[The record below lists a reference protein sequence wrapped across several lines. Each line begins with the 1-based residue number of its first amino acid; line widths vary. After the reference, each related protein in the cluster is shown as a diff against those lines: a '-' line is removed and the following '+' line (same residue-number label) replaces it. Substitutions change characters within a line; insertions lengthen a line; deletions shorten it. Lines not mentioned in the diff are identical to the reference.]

1 MTTHLTT
8 ATPSLTDSEMYFKM
22 LGFTKVSASP
32 VLFSD
37 GKALVEIDPDRF
49 ARPGI
54 KIHRASWSDLLGD
67 LEPFGPIHER
77 GSTRVVAAP
86 SGTWVYLVE
95 GDAPAP
101 DSAASAEPS
110 VLGSYA
116 GISMETTRMADSLR
130 FWELFGFTVLA
141 GGADQGWL
149 SMADADGFSI
159 SLMAPFA
166 CPHMFRNPSLTY
178 FNSGSN
184 PEIIAEIRR
193 REIPILEE
201 VTVFNKSGEVDNVI
215 LEEPG
220 GCGFFVFND

>member
-8 ATPSLTDSEMYFKM
+8 ATPSLADSEMYFKM

-54 KIHRASWSDLLGD
+54 KLHRASWADALEGLGG
-67 LEPFGPIHER
+67 FGPVHER
-77 GSTRVVAAP
+77 GSTRLVGAP

-95 GDAPAP
+95 DDLAPPAR
-101 DSAASAEPS
+101 EPESEAS

-116 GISMETTRMADSLR
+116 GISLETTRMQDSMR
-130 FWELFGFTVLA
+130 FWELLGFRASA
-141 GGADQGWL
+141 GAPDQGWL
-149 SMADADGFSI
+149 TMTDEGGFSI
-159 SLMAPFA
+159 SLMAPFS

-201 VTVFNKSGEVDNVI
+201 VTVFSKSGDVDNVI